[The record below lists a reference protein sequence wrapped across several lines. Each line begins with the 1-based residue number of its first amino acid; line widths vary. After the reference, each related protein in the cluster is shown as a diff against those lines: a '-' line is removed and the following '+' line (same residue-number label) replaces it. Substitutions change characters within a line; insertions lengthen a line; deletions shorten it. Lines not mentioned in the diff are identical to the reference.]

1 MKRVS
6 VLLST
11 VLALTLIASGCGS
24 KSSSTEVK
32 GTASPAATK
41 ETVTMSYWG
50 SDFDKARMEKIKG
63 EFTKVHPEVD
73 VQLVQISNDAY
84 NQKMLATMAGGEP
97 YDVIQLAEAFY
108 SFASKGAL
116 EDLTPYIEKDK
127 LDLNQYYKPAVDA
140 YTFKG
145 KVMGMPM
152 RMGTMTL
159 FYNKDLF
166 DKAGVAYPNDKWT
179 FTEFTNAAKKISDPA
194 NGVYGINAPNSW
206 WANYGAFI
214 KPRGGS
220 LLNPERTAFTLD
232 SKESM
237 EGLQFMQDLI
247 WKDHVA
253 PQPKEV
259 PQGIDLW
266 TSGKLGMMID
276 GPWWVLDSQNKI
288 KNFQW
293 DIAMPPKDK
302 TAATPLF
309 SNAFHITKGSK
320 HKDAAWK
327 VLSFWTGKVGQGIL
341 ATEHGDVPPLK
352 EVANSSAYL
361 DLGGKA
367 PANFKLLLTGAENA
381 YAPETTTKTDEIDKA
396 VGVGLDAAMNLN
408 EPLNKVIPKVKAE
421 VEKLLQEGKKLEK

>member
-1 MKRVS
+1 MKHARL
-6 VLLST
+6 LLST
-11 VLALTLIASGCGS
+11 VLAATLIASGCSS
-24 KSSSTEVK
+24 KPSTEEQK
-32 GTASPAATK
+32 ATSTPSETK

-50 SDFDKARMEKIKG
+50 SDFDKTRMEKIKA
-63 EFTKVHPEVD
+63 EFTKEHPEVD

-84 NQKMLATMAGGEP
+84 NQKMLATMAAGEP
-97 YDVIQLAEAFY
+97 YDVIQLAEDFY
-108 SFASKGAL
+108 SFASKGTL
-116 EDLTPYIEKDK
+116 EDLTSYIEKDK
-127 LDLNQYYKPAVDA
+127 LDLNQYYKPAIDA
-140 YTFKG
+140 YSYKG

-152 RMGTMTL
+152 RMGTMML

-166 DKAGVAYPNDKWT
+166 DKAGVAYPSETWT
-179 FTEFTNAAKKISDPA
+179 FTDFYNAAKKISDPA
-194 NGVYGINAPNSW
+194 NGVFGINAPNSW
-206 WANYGAFI
+206 WANYGAYI

-232 SKESM
+232 SKASM

-288 KNFQW
+288 KDFKW

-309 SNAFHITKGSK
+309 SNAFHITKGSN

-327 VLSFWTGKVGQGIL
+327 VVKFWTGKVGQGIL

-352 EVANSSAYL
+352 EVANSPAYL

-367 PANFKLLLTGAENA
+367 PENFKLILKGAENA
-381 YAPETTTKTDEIDKA
+381 YSPEATIKWNEINSA
-396 VGVGLDAAMNLN
+396 VGVGLDTALNLN
-408 EPLNKVIPKVKAE
+408 EPLNNVIPKVKAE
-421 VEKLLQEGKKLEK
+421 VEKLLEEGKKLEK